1 MNLDAL
7 LQTAIE
13 AANAGSAELVK
24 RFRGELKIQTKTS
37 IADYVTDADLASET
51 AVRDVL
57 KRLRPNDAVTGEEYD
72 ATEGTDAAYRWS
84 IDPLDGTVNF
94 ARGLPNFAVS
104 VAALDLAT
112 DQWVVGVVIAPALGD
127 TFLATRGSGAFR
139 IRDGKREAISGPPVE
154 REARILATGF
164 SYSAETRRAEFQKLT
179 ELMPDYVDVRRF
191 GSAALDICHVA
202 EGTID
207 AYYQVD
213 IKEHD
218 WAGAMLIA
226 EEAGLE
232 VKRPTTDDEQ
242 AWAKLPA

>member
-1 MNLDAL
+1 MNLETL
-7 LQTAIE
+7 LEIATE

-24 RFRGELKIQTKTS
+24 RFRGELKIQTKSS

-57 KRLRPNDAVTGEEYD
+57 KRLRPNDAVTGEEYA
-72 ATEGTDAAYRWS
+72 ATEGKDADYRWS

-112 DQWVVGVVIAPALGD
+112 NKWVVGVVIAPALGD
-127 TFLATRGSGAFR
+127 TYLATAGAGAFR
-139 IRDGKREAISGPPVE
+139 IRDGKRVALSGPPVE

-164 SYSAETRRAEFQKLT
+164 SYSAETRKTEFQKLA
-179 ELMPDYVDVRRF
+179 ELMPNYVDVRRF

-202 EGTID
+202 EGTVD

-218 WAGAMLIA
+218 WAGAMLVA

-232 VKRPTTDDEQ
+232 VKRPTADDEQ
-242 AWAKLPA
+242 AWAKLFD